1 MAQGDQVCD
10 MTVAGGD
17 LETIASIGGYE
28 DADAVLED
36 ALRDFLR
43 HRPKL
48 RLELAIEKYRGGSIS
63 LNRAAELG
71 GVPSEEF
78 KSELADRGIRR
89 RPGFLDRNDREEKL
103 TSPK

>member
-1 MAQGDQVCD
+1 MAEGDQRCD
-10 MTVAGGD
+10 MSEAGED

-43 HRPKL
+43 HRPNL
-48 RLELAIEKYRGGSIS
+48 RLELAIEKYRCGSIS
-63 LNRAAELG
+63 LNRAAELA

-78 KSELADRGIRR
+78 KSELADRGISR
-89 RPGFLDRNDREEKL
+89 RPGFLDPDDREEKL
-103 TSPK
+103 SSLK